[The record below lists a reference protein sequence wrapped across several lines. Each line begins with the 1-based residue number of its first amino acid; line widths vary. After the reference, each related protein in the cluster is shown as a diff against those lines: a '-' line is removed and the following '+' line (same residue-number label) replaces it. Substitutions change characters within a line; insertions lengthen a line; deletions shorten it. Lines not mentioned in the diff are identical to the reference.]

1 MKRRPLLAALTTLV
15 LAAST
20 AMVAAGAAGAANH
33 SSPDPGSP
41 GGPVASGKDLR
52 PGTVAPALE
61 KATGTITAFVQL
73 TALSGFDVADKGGDA
88 AAVRAAT
95 DAVEQ
100 QAAGV
105 VPDRATARS
114 ATPAPQRIATLHN
127 VVSAT
132 IVTGDAAQ
140 IRALAS
146 NPDVVALYRV
156 VTKKPD
162 NKSTDAFTRAL
173 ATWQSTGQIGTG
185 VRIGVIDTGLD
196 YTHAAF
202 GGPGTTAAYAA
213 AYGTDGTGPIP
224 AGLYDATKFLGG
236 HDFAGP
242 RYDADPASTLPGAT
256 QVPAPDDNPI
266 DSLSTSPSAGHGTH
280 VAATAAGFG
289 VQADGT
295 TFRGGYASLT
305 DLSGWKVGP
314 GSAPG
319 AGIYALKVFGD
330 IGGSTNLTSEAL
342 DWAADPN
349 GDGDFND
356 HLDVVNLSLGS
367 DGSPADDPDNLIIDR
382 LARRGTLAVLASGN
396 AGDITDV
403 GGAPG
408 DARSALT
415 VANSVGSPQT
425 YDGIQVTAAA
435 DPAVVGTYAGQN
447 SASYA
452 GTTDVSAPLAFLGDQ
467 VSGCSSLASSSA
479 AITGKVVYL
488 WWDDD
493 DANRACGSATR
504 FNNAAAA
511 GAVGVLIG
519 TTSTVFS
526 GGIAGNATIP
536 GAQLTSVSTAA
547 LLPAIRTNSLT
558 VHIGPSLKATVVV
571 DEIGDALNPSSSR
584 GVHGSL
590 GIVKP
595 DVAAPGTGIYSAASG
610 TGTEAQGLS
619 GTSMATPHV
628 AGIVALVR
636 GAHPGWNAAEVKAAV
651 MNTATH
657 DVFTGAHQTGAVYG
671 PGRVGSGRVDALDA
685 VNSPVLAFAS
695 DDASLV
701 SVTFGVVDVGAAKV
715 VQRKTVTVQNTGSS
729 AVTYATSYAA
739 ATTEGGATITT
750 SPASIMVPA
759 GESRLVTV
767 TLTADPANLARSL
780 DVTSSA
786 TQGGLPREY
795 VASISGRLVLTSGD
809 THLRVPVQAAARLVS
824 DLSAGPV
831 AFTDAGA
838 TSAALTLAGRG
849 VASGGWDSLVAPLQ
863 LAATSPK
870 LEAVPGLVTSNSS
883 IAAGDLR
890 YVGWSSTAPQRAA
903 AGLDPASGYLGVG
916 IATDGEWASLG
927 QSVKPVIDIDLNGDG
942 IWDAQTVVQK
952 LNGSVDV
959 TVQVTYDMK
968 TGAVLDTEPIN
979 GYFGDVDTTVFDNN
993 VLVVPLSLAN
1003 IGIAPGTTPTLRVW
1017 TYTPYAPDLSGQL
1030 DAVDAFT
1037 VDPFTPPYWF
1047 DNGAV
1052 DSLWATGANGS
1063 TVTVHRSTSLAPAP
1077 QLLVLH
1083 SHNATTTTRAQVVGV
1098 TVPPATPTTTALTVT
1113 GDKHAGAELTL
1124 TATVSPAAATGT
1136 VRFLDGQTEVAT
1148 AVLVN
1153 GSATATAH
1161 LGAGTR
1167 AVSAVYVPGTGA
1179 YAASTSPVVTVK
1191 IARSGS
1197 RMSFTLSQNSAPY
1210 GTATTATVAVTGRT
1224 AGPTGTVEIR
1234 ERGTVLGSG
1243 ALVVDGLTGTATID
1257 LPTTLG
1263 VGSHQLTAVY
1273 TGSADVDGVTSQRT
1287 YRVTPARVTLTLG
1300 TGSWSVPR
1308 GTTPVVTVTAKGPD
1322 GSPVTTGRVTVVVGL
1337 RAQPSV
1343 ALAADGTA
1351 SVTLPRLT
1359 STALVT
1365 ALYSGG
1371 NGYAPAVA
1379 VGIVRVG

>member
-15 LAAST
+15 LAVST
-20 AMVAAGAAGAANH
+20 AMVGAGAAGAANH
-33 SSPDPGSP
+33 RSPDPGSP
-41 GGPVASGKDLR
+41 GGPVVSGKDLR
-52 PGTVAPALE
+52 HGKVAPALE
-61 KATGTITAFVQL
+61 KATGTVTAFVQL
-73 TALSGFDVADKGGDA
+73 KAPSGLDVADKGGDP

-100 QAAGV
+100 QAAAV
-105 VPDRATARS
+105 VPDQATARS
-114 ATPAPQRIATLHN
+114 ATPAPQRIATLSN
-127 VVSAT
+127 LVSAT
-132 IVTGDAAQ
+132 IVTGDAAK
-140 IRALAS
+140 IRTLAS

-156 VTKKPD
+156 VPKTPD

-173 ATWQSTGQIGTG
+173 ATWQSTGQIGAG

-202 GGPGTTAAYAA
+202 GGPGTAAAYAA
-213 AYGTDGTGPIP
+213 AYGTNGTGPIP
-224 AGLYDATKFLGG
+224 AGTYDGTKFLGG

-242 RYDADPASTLPGAT
+242 LYDADPASTLPGAT
-256 QVPAPDDNPI
+256 QVPTPDDNPI
-266 DSLSTSPSAGHGTH
+266 DSLSTSPNVGHGTH

-295 TFRGGYASLT
+295 TFRGDYANLT

-330 IGGSTNLTSEAL
+330 IGGSTNLTGQAL

-356 HLDVVNLSLGS
+356 HLDIVNLSLGS
-367 DGSPADDPDNLIIDR
+367 NGSPADDPDNLLVDR
-382 LARRGTLAVLASGN
+382 LAQLGTLAVLASGN

-403 GGAPG
+403 GGSPG

-415 VANSVGSPQT
+415 VANSVGNPQT

-435 DPAVVGTYAGQN
+435 DPAVIGTYSGQN
-447 SASYA
+447 SVNYA
-452 GTTDVSAPLAFLGDQ
+452 GTADVTAPLVFLGEN
-467 VSGCSSLASSSA
+467 VSGCTSLASSSA
-479 AITGKVVYL
+479 AIAGKVVYL

-493 DANRACGSATR
+493 DATRACGSVTR

-511 GAVGVLIG
+511 GAVGVLLG
-519 TTSTVFS
+519 TTSTVFP
-526 GGIAGNATIP
+526 GGIAGNAAIP

-558 VHIGPSLKATVVV
+558 VHIGPSLAATVVANEV
-571 DEIGDALNPSSSR
+571 GDALNPSSSR

-628 AGIVALVR
+628 AGIAALVR
-636 GAHPGWNAAEVKAAV
+636 GAHPGWTAAEVKAAV

-657 DVFTGAHQTGAVYG
+657 DVFTGAHQTGNVYG

-685 VNSPVLAFAS
+685 VNDSVLAFAS
-695 DDASLV
+695 DDANLV
-701 SVTFGVVDVGAAKV
+701 SVTFGVVDVGATSV
-715 VQRKTVTVQNTGSS
+715 VQRKTVTVKNTGSS

-750 SPASIMVPA
+750 SPATITVPA

-767 TLTADPANLARSL
+767 TLTADPANLARTL

-831 AFTDAGA
+831 AFADAGA
-838 TSAALTLAGRG
+838 TSAALTLTGRG

-870 LEAVPGLVTSNSS
+870 LEAVPGLVTSDSS

-959 TVQVTYDMK
+959 TVQITYDWN
-968 TGAVLDTEPIN
+968 TGAVLDAEPIN
-979 GYFGDVDTTVFDNN
+979 GYFGNVDTTVFDNN
-993 VLVVPLSLAN
+993 VLVVPLSLAALR
-1003 IGIAPGTTPTLRVW
+1003 IAPGTTPRLHVW
-1017 TYTPYAPDLSGQL
+1017 TYTPYASDPSGQV

-1063 TVTVHRSTSLAPAP
+1063 TVTVHRSATKAPAP

-1083 SHNATTTTRAQVVGV
+1083 SHNATTTTRAQVVDV
-1098 TVPPATPTTTALTVT
+1098 TVPPAAPTATALKVT

-1124 TATVSPAAATGT
+1124 AATVSPTAATGT

-1148 AVLVN
+1148 AALAG
-1153 GSATATAH
+1153 GSATATAR
-1161 LGAGTR
+1161 LGAGTH
-1167 AVSAVYVPGTGA
+1167 ALSAVYVPDTGA

-1191 IARSGS
+1191 VARSGS

-1224 AGPTGTVEIR
+1224 AAPTGTVEIR

-1243 ALVVDGLTGTATID
+1243 ALVVDGLTGTATIA

-1273 TGSADVDGVTSQRT
+1273 AGSADVDGVTSQRT
-1287 YRVTPARVTLTLG
+1287 YRVTPATATLTLS

-1308 GTTPVVTVTAKGPD
+1308 GTAPVVTVTAKGPD
-1322 GSPVTTGRVTVVVGL
+1322 GSPVPTGRVTILLGL
-1337 RAQPSV
+1337 RPLPSV

-1359 STALVT
+1359 STTLVT

-1371 NGYAPAVA
+1371 TGYAPAA
-1379 VGIVRVG
+1379 AFGTIRVG

>member
-15 LAAST
+15 LAVST
-20 AMVAAGAAGAANH
+20 AMVGAGAAGAANH
-33 SSPDPGSP
+33 RSPDPGSP
-41 GGPVASGKDLR
+41 GGPVVSGKDLR
-52 PGTVAPALE
+52 HGKVAPALE
-61 KATGTITAFVQL
+61 KVTGTVTAFVQL
-73 TALSGFDVADKGGDA
+73 KAPSGLDVADKGGDA

-100 QAAGV
+100 QAAAV
-105 VPDRATARS
+105 VPDQATARS
-114 ATPAPQRIATLHN
+114 ATPAPQRIATLSN
-127 VVSAT
+127 LVSAT
-132 IVTGDAAQ
+132 IVTGDAAK

-156 VTKKPD
+156 VPKTPD

-224 AGLYDATKFLGG
+224 AGTFDATKFLGG

-242 RYDADPASTLPGAT
+242 RYDANPASTLPGAT
-256 QVPAPDDNPI
+256 QVPSPDDNPI
-266 DSLSTSPSAGHGTH
+266 DSLSTSPSSGHGTH
-280 VAATAAGFG
+280 VSATAAGFG

-295 TFRGGYASLT
+295 TFRGDYANLT

-319 AGIYALKVFGD
+319 ASLYALKVFGD
-330 IGGSTNLTSEAL
+330 IGGSTNLTGQAL

-356 HLDVVNLSLGS
+356 HLDIVNLSLGS
-367 DGSPADDPDNLIIDR
+367 DGSPADDPDNLLVDR
-382 LARRGTLAVLASGN
+382 LAQLGTLAVLASGN

-415 VANSVGSPQT
+415 VANSVGDPQT
-425 YDGIQVTAAA
+425 YDGIEVTAAA
-435 DPAVVGTYAGQN
+435 DPAVIGTYSGQN
-447 SASYA
+447 SVSYT
-452 GTTDVSAPLAFLGDQ
+452 GTADVTAPLVFLGEQ
-467 VSGCSSLASSSA
+467 VSGCTSLAASSA

-493 DANRACGSATR
+493 DATRACGSATR

-511 GAVGVLIG
+511 GAVGVLLG
-519 TTSTVFS
+519 TTSTVFP
-526 GGIAGNATIP
+526 GGIAGNAAIP
-536 GAQLTSVSTAA
+536 GAQLTAVSTAA

-558 VHIGPSLKATVVV
+558 VHMGPSLAATVIANEV
-571 DEIGDALNPSSSR
+571 GDALNPSSSR

-610 TGTEAQGLS
+610 TGIEAQGLS

-628 AGIVALVR
+628 AGIAALVR
-636 GAHPGWNAAEVKAAV
+636 GAHPGWTAAEVKTAV

-657 DVFTGAHQTGAVYG
+657 DVFTGAHQTGDVYG

-685 VNSPVLAFAS
+685 VNDSVLAFAS
-695 DDASLV
+695 EDANLV
-701 SVTFGVVDVGAAKV
+701 SVTFGVVDVGATSV
-715 VQRKTVTVQNTGSS
+715 VQRKTVTVKNTGSS

-750 SPASIMVPA
+750 SPATITVPA

-767 TLTADPANLARSL
+767 TLTADPANLARTL

-831 AFTDAGA
+831 AFADAGA

-870 LEAVPGLVTSNSS
+870 LEAVPGLVTSDSS

-903 AGLDPASGYLGVG
+903 AGLDPANGYLGVG

-927 QSVKPVIDIDLNGDG
+927 QSVKPVIDIDLDGDG
-942 IWDAQTVVQK
+942 SWDAQTVVQK
-952 LNGSVDV
+952 LNDSVDV
-959 TVQVTYDMK
+959 TVQITYDWN
-968 TGAVLDTEPIN
+968 TGAVLDAEPIN

-993 VLVVPLSLAN
+993 VLVVPLSLAAL
-1003 IGIAPGTTPTLRVW
+1003 GVAPGTTPTLHVW
-1017 TYTPYAPDLSGQL
+1017 TYTPYASDPSGQV
-1030 DAVDAFT
+1030 DAVDAFK

-1047 DNGAV
+1047 DSGTV
-1052 DSLWATGANGS
+1052 DSLWATGAGGA
-1063 TVTVHRSTSLAPAP
+1063 TVTVHRSPTTAPAP

-1083 SHNATTTTRAQVVGV
+1083 SHNATTTTRAQVVDV
-1098 TVPPATPTTTALTVT
+1098 TVPPATPTTTALKVT
-1113 GDKHAGAELTL
+1113 GDKHAGAGLTL

-1148 AVLVN
+1148 AALAG
-1153 GSATATAH
+1153 GSATATAR
-1161 LGAGTR
+1161 LGAGTH
-1167 AVSAVYVPGTGA
+1167 ALSAVYVPDTGA
-1179 YAASTSPVVTVK
+1179 YSASTSPVVTVK
-1191 IARSGS
+1191 IAKSGA

-1224 AGPTGTVEIR
+1224 AAPTGTVEIR
-1234 ERGTVLGSG
+1234 ERSTVLASG
-1243 ALVVDGLTGTATID
+1243 ELVVDGLTGTATIA
-1257 LPTTLG
+1257 LPTSLA

-1273 TGSADVDGVTSQRT
+1273 AGSADVDGVTSQRT
-1287 YRVTPARVTLTLG
+1287 YRVTPAKVTLTLS

-1308 GTTPVVTVTAKGPD
+1308 GATPVVTVTAKGPD
-1322 GSPVTTGRVTVVVGL
+1322 GSPVTSGRVTIVAGL
-1337 RAQPSV
+1337 RPLPSV

-1351 SVTLPRLT
+1351 SVALPRLT
-1359 STALVT
+1359 STTFVT

-1371 NGYAPAVA
+1371 SGFGPAVA
-1379 VGIVRVG
+1379 VGTIRVG